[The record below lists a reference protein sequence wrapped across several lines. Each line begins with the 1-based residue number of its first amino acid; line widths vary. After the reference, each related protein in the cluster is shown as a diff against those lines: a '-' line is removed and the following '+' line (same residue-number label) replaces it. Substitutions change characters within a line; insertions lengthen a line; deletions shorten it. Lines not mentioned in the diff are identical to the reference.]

1 MRDRVFVSKGEIMVR
16 FGMAAAALALMAS
29 PLLAQ
34 ESTEQLKKEL
44 QELRAEVDAMKA
56 VHTTKEIPS
65 SGKVEKDGMAAD
77 DNPVKT
83 LFKQTKLSGYV
94 AAQYQFKF
102 NALHGDVANT
112 DPVRLFDNRD
122 NSFYL
127 NAAQINLERLASKD
141 MIVGYHLEIAAG
153 HDPDVYDGQTITLQ
167 EGWVQI
173 MAPIGD
179 GLDIRAGR
187 MATLVG
193 YEVLESPNNMNTS
206 RGLLFSFV
214 QPFTHTGVRAAY
226 NFGETASATIGFNNG
241 LNPAGSDQF
250 SDNDHG
256 KMVELQLALK
266 PMKDLSA
273 AVTLLF
279 GNDTANISNSV
290 SDNFYV
296 FDIVVAY
303 TMDKLTLALNVD
315 FASAQG
321 ALAPNNRAA
330 FSGFAAYAKYQVTDS
345 FAGALRFE
353 YMSDKDGA
361 FFGPVVAGDSGTGA
375 RMLGVTLTGEL
386 KVAQQLILRVELRS
400 DNSNQHNFGRD
411 TENSPALK
419 PARGDT
425 SLGFEAIMPF

>member
-1 MRDRVFVSKGEIMVR
+1 
-16 FGMAAAALALMAS
+16 
-29 PLLAQ
+29 
-34 ESTEQLKKEL
+34 
-44 QELRAEVDAMKA
+44 
-56 VHTTKEIPS
+56 
-65 SGKVEKDGMAAD
+65 
-77 DNPVKT
+77 
-83 LFKQTKLSGYV
+83 
-94 AAQYQFKF
+94 
-102 NALHGDVANT
+102 
-112 DPVRLFDNRD
+112 
-122 NSFYL
+122 
-127 NAAQINLERLASKD
+127 
-141 MIVGYHLEIAAG
+141 
-153 HDPDVYDGQTITLQ
+153 
-167 EGWVQI
+167 
-173 MAPIGD
+173 
-179 GLDIRAGR
+179 

-226 NFGETASATIGFNNG
+226 NFGEMGSATIGFNNG
-241 LNPAGSDQF
+241 LNPTGSDQF
-250 SDNDHG
+250 SDTDHG

-273 AVTLLF
+273 AVTVLF

-303 TMDKLTLALNVD
+303 QMDKLTLALNVD

-321 ALAPNNRAA
+321 ALGAAPGNRAA
-330 FSGFAAYAKYQVTDS
+330 LSGFAAYAKYQVSDS

-411 TENSPALK
+411 QENGGGNK